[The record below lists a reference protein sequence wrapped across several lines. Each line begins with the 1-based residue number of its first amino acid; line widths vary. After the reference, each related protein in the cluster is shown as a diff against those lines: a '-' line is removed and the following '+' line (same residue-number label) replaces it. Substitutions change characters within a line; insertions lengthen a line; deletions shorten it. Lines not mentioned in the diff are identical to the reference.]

1 MGQSLSSL
9 ELGKNTVCALIKS
22 MLGHSD
28 TCWYLLIF
36 SICCMFPADA
46 FKLSIKKIKY
56 FLFIKSNEPYYFLTN
71 SDTYFFLPKMKNRHW
86 DYQ

>member
-1 MGQSLSSL
+1 
-9 ELGKNTVCALIKS
+9 
-22 MLGHSD
+22 
-28 TCWYLLIF
+28 
-36 SICCMFPADA
+36 MFPADA